1 MGRFRRSIP
10 RSQGVHST
18 NSQTTTL
25 SSDPARKCD
34 LWPRRSGSDA
44 EQGSNFMR
52 PRRVLGSLP
61 ELTVGSQYYKP
72 NQSVRVMGL
81 LESFTVDTGIA
92 VISHGGVR
100 FRVDLEHVRDV
111 SLRKGSRY
119 QFIGELVPDP
129 TYTCDK
135 LKLQARVARN
145 VDGINVD
152 LYEKALQLRR
162 QFERKYLPNNME
174 SSS

>member
-1 MGRFRRSIP
+1 M
-10 RSQGVHST
+10 
-18 NSQTTTL
+18 
-25 SSDPARKCD
+25 
-34 LWPRRSGSDA
+34 A
-44 EQGSNFMR
+44 E
-52 PRRVLGSLP
+52 V
-61 ELTVGSQYYKP
+61 TH
-72 NQSVRVMGL
+72 
-81 LESFTVDTGIA
+81 GIA

-100 FRVDLEHVRDV
+100 FRVDLEHVKDV